1 MPSAN
6 SLATMHPVRVVAQRT
21 GLSPDVLRAWEKRYS
36 VVQPVRSAGGQR
48 LYSDADLERLSLLAR
63 AIAGGRNIGQIS
75 ELSLRDLENLITEDE
90 TQRAS
95 SARTAAGRQ
104 LRASCFLTLAM
115 NAVAEL
121 DMFELEEVLRRAT
134 MHLSTVVAI
143 DEVIVPL
150 LHEVGKKW
158 AAGEIT
164 PAHEHLGS
172 VAVRRVL
179 AWMQSSAVVPANAPV
194 AVVGTPADQRHE
206 LGAKIVA
213 TTTSYE
219 SWKVVYVGSDLPA
232 ESIAV
237 AAKQSG
243 ARLIALSL
251 IYPTHCPHMLEQLRA
266 IREMVPPEVLIVTGG
281 TGAQAQRDMI
291 AAYGIRVLTDLP
303 EYRILLRS
311 LHPTPLGL

>member
-1 MPSAN
+1 MSPSPAAV
-6 SLATMHPVRVVAQRT
+6 LHPVRVVAQRT
-21 GLSPDVLRAWEKRYS
+21 GLSPDVLRAWEKRYR
-36 VVQPVRSAGGQR
+36 VVEPFRSAGGQR
-48 LYSDADLERLSLLAR
+48 LYSDADLERLTLLAR

-75 ELSLRDLENLITEDE
+75 ELSLRELENLITSDE
-90 TQRAS
+90 TERANS
-95 SARTAAGRQ
+95 SRTSEGQQ
-104 LRASCFLTLAM
+104 LRASCFLALAL

-143 DEVIVPL
+143 DEVVVPL
-150 LHEVGKKW
+150 LHEVGRKW
-158 AAGEIT
+158 ESGEIT

-179 AWMQSSAVVPANAPV
+179 AWMSSSAVVPANAPV

-206 LGAKIVA
+206 LGAKIIA

-219 SWKVVYVGSDLPA
+219 SWKVIYLGSDLPA
-232 ESIAV
+232 ESIAI
-237 AAKQSG
+237 AAKQAG

-251 IYPTHCPHMLEQLRA
+251 IYPVTCPRMLEQLRE
-266 IREMVPPEVLIVTGG
+266 IRDQVSPEVLIVTGG
-281 TGAQAQRDMI
+281 AGARAHEESLARL
-291 AAYGIRVLTDLP
+291 GVRVLSNLR

-311 LHPTPLGL
+311 LHPSPLGL